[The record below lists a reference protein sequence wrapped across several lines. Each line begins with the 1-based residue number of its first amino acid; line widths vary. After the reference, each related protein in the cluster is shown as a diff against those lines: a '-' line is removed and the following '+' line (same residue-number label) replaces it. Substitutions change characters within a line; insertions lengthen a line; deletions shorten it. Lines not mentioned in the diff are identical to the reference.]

1 MHNMRRLLLWMPL
14 VLWFIEAV
22 KGGLEVPQNVR
33 IHAVNT
39 RYVLKWDWMLQGAH
53 QNVTF
58 TAGYLLKSIRKKSGF
73 ISVCEHIMETH
84 CDFCK
89 IPFHYNGLFY
99 FQVRAECG
107 DENSSWSQKTFEPE
121 EHAELGPPS
130 DVHVVPVNYMLKV
143 NITDPKDCNNA
154 SMRQHLSFSYV
165 IVYWNNASGLKNESI
180 VTKLTTVVLSNL
192 APHTTYCLKVQIISD
207 RFNKT
212 SNFSR
217 VACEKTLG
225 DDDTPSGL
233 NLTFILPLLFLCGP
247 PPLLYLLFKVIKYV
261 FFPSRQTPVFIKEF
275 PNGSMHMFMLARAES
290 VQVLYFDGID
300 PVPEEMAEHAPCTL
314 LAVPVL
320 LPQTLRQ
327 NSSDSGIYSME
338 ETSGGVS
345 NEKLEHTFSEPQLLN
360 RSPLYEP
367 A

>member
-1 MHNMRRLLLWMPL
+1 MRRLLLWMPL

-39 RYVLKWDWMLQGAH
+39 QYVLKWDWRSQGAH
-53 QNVTF
+53 RNVTF

-99 FQVRAECG
+99 FQVRAESG
-107 DENSSWSQKTFEPE
+107 DEHSSWSQKTFEPE

-165 IVYWNNASGLKNESI
+165 IVYWKNASDLKNESK

-192 APHTTYCLKVQIISD
+192 APHTTYCLKVQLISD
-207 RFNKT
+207 KFNKT

-225 DDDTPSGL
+225 DDDAPSGL
-233 NLTFILPLLFLCGP
+233 NPDPHPAPALPVWPSYTLIFTFQSDQIRLLSISADSG
-247 PPLLYLLFKVIKYV
+247 LYQGVSKWIDARPHVAPCRKCA
-261 FFPSRQTPVFIKEF
+261 SPVF
-275 PNGSMHMFMLARAES
+275 
-290 VQVLYFDGID
+290 
-300 PVPEEMAEHAPCTL
+300 
-314 LAVPVL
+314 
-320 LPQTLRQ
+320 
-327 NSSDSGIYSME
+327 
-338 ETSGGVS
+338 
-345 NEKLEHTFSEPQLLN
+345 
-360 RSPLYEP
+360 
-367 A
+367 